1 MRQTLQ
7 HAQQFALSAAD
18 LSDAVDKKN
27 GRHCLIAQDKR
38 VRVRGLRIAPTRKLN
53 MTGEHCTAAANS
65 AKASFQSVSS
75 DSKIPPSHRYGQAV
89 RNSNSI
95 CSYVCK
101 LSGIKM
107 SI

>member
-7 HAQQFALSAAD
+7 HAHQFALSAAD
-18 LSDAVDKKN
+18 LGDAMNEKD
-27 GRHCLIAQDKR
+27 GRGHITRLAA
-38 VRVRGLRIAPTRKLN
+38 RGLRIAPTRKLN
-53 MTGEHCTAAANS
+53 MTGRHCTLAANS
-65 AKASFQSVSS
+65 AKAPFQSVSS

-101 LSGIKM
+101 LSWIKM